1 MFIEAIPI
9 KFAIAIQFLNLLNYN
24 TQKSNTSIMKKTALL
39 IAFCISITSCTSTK
53 STIKNI
59 DNNAPNLQLVEN
71 NTFLISEFSTD
82 RKYGYDKDYPINIF
96 YGSTRN
102 ETINQQ
108 RFLNALAGPKGE
120 KITYTKLESC
130 CPFPTKRS
138 EMGAGLLDVYEL
150 KWEGQKSPV
159 ILYLNIYEKG
169 VLMVPFGLR
178 LKNK

>member
-1 MFIEAIPI
+1 
-9 KFAIAIQFLNLLNYN
+9 
-24 TQKSNTSIMKKTALL
+24 MKKTVLL
-39 IAFCISITSCTSTK
+39 IALLISITSCTSTK

-59 DNNAPNLQLVEN
+59 DNDAPNLQLVEN
-71 NTFLISEFSTD
+71 NTFLISEFSTN

-96 YGSTRN
+96 FESTRN

-169 VLMVPFGLR
+169 VLMVPFGLS
-178 LKNK
+178 LKKN

>member
-1 MFIEAIPI
+1 MRKIIPFI
-9 KFAIAIQFLNLLNYN
+9 
-24 TQKSNTSIMKKTALL
+24 ALL
-39 IAFCISITSCTSTK
+39 ISLSSCTSTK

-59 DNNAPNLQLVEN
+59 DNDAPNLQLTDN
-71 NTFLISEFSTD
+71 NTFVISEFSKD
-82 RKYGYDKDYPINIF
+82 RKYGYEKDYPINIF
-96 YGSTRN
+96 FESTRN
-102 ETINQQ
+102 VTINQQ

-169 VLMVPFGLR
+169 VLMVPFGLS
-178 LKNK
+178 LKKK

>member
-1 MFIEAIPI
+1 
-9 KFAIAIQFLNLLNYN
+9 
-24 TQKSNTSIMKKTALL
+24 MKKTFLIIVLL
-39 IAFCISITSCTSTK
+39 ISVTSCTSTQ

-59 DNNAPNLQLVEN
+59 DNNAPNLTLKDR
-71 NTFLISEFSTD
+71 NTFVITEFSKD
-82 RKYGYDKDYPINIF
+82 KKYGYDKDYPINIF
-96 YGSTRN
+96 YGGTTN

-138 EMGAGLLDVYEL
+138 AMGAGLLDVYEL

-169 VLMVPFGLR
+169 VLMVPFGLS
-178 LKNK
+178 LKKK